1 VTSLM
6 TDQVREFILSHGDTE
21 RSGDLGGVV
30 VLLALALLALQS
42 LLSAGGRQQAGRLAV
57 ITVPTVILA
66 GVVVAVRL
74 DWLAS

>member
-1 VTSLM
+1 MTSLM
-6 TDQVREFILSHGDTE
+6 TDQVREFIQSYGDIE

-30 VLLALALLALQS
+30 VLLALVLLALQS
-42 LLSAGGRQQAGRLAV
+42 VLWARDGQQAGRLAA

>member
-6 TDQVREFILSHGDTE
+6 TDQVREFILSHGDAE

-30 VLLALALLALQS
+30 VLLALVLLALQS
-42 LLSAGGRQQAGRLAV
+42 VLSAGGRQQAGRLAV

-66 GVVVAVRL
+66 AVVVAVRL
-74 DWLAS
+74 EWLAS

>member
-6 TDQVREFILSHGDTE
+6 TDQVREFILSHGDIE

-30 VLLALALLALQS
+30 VILALVLLALQS
-42 LLSAGGRQQAGRLAV
+42 VLSAGGRQQAGRLAV

>member
-42 LLSAGGRQQAGRLAV
+42 VLSAGGRQQAGRLAV

>member
-6 TDQVREFILSHGDTE
+6 TDQVRELILSHGDIE

-30 VLLALALLALQS
+30 VLLALVLLALQS
-42 LLSAGGRQQAGRLAV
+42 VLSARNGQQAGRLAV

>member
-1 VTSLM
+1 MTSLM
-6 TDQVREFILSHGDTE
+6 TDQVREFIQSQGDIE

-30 VLLALALLALQS
+30 VLLALVLLALQS
-42 LLSAGGRQQAGRLAV
+42 VLSARDGQQAGRLAA

>member
-6 TDQVREFILSHGDTE
+6 TDQVREFILSHGDAE

-30 VLLALALLALQS
+30 VLLALVVLALQS
-42 LLSAGGRQQAGRLAV
+42 VLSAGARQQAGRLAV

-66 GVVVAVRL
+66 AVVVAVRL
-74 DWLAS
+74 EWLAS

>member
-1 VTSLM
+1 MTSLM
-6 TDQVREFILSHGDTE
+6 TDQVREFIQSHGDIE

-30 VLLALALLALQS
+30 VLLALVLLALQS
-42 LLSAGGRQQAGRLAV
+42 VFSARDGQQAGRLAA